1 MGAMKRLACLTAV
14 SVMASVACAEL
25 VTNPDFDARSA
36 SWSVLSQWG
45 GPHFYTD
52 GADTIASV
60 GGRMWNTFGA
70 FNKVHTN
77 ER

>member
-1 MGAMKRLACLTAV
+1 MGYEKINMFNGRFRDGIRCLCRTGN
-14 SVMASVACAEL
+14 E
-25 VTNPDFDARSA
+25 PDFDARSA

-60 GGRMWNTFGA
+60 GGGMWNTFVA
-70 FNKVHTN
+70 FNKIHTN
-77 ER
+77 DR